1 MTITMR
7 SALNAT
13 LDPATVVGG
22 DGEAVAVGEVAGS
35 DVLDGLAKVEVNVV
49 DEESVDAFLMPNFSL

>member
-35 DVLDGLAKVEVNVV
+35 DVSDGLSEVEVDVV
-49 DEESVDAFLMPNFSL
+49 DVGVMDTILMPNFSL